1 MAGSIAA
8 KLQELGIT
16 LPATP
21 APAGNYIP
29 SVISGN
35 LVYVSGQVPFLDG
48 KIAYQGKLGQSV
60 SLQDGQAAARLC
72 FINILAQVSAALG
85 GDLDRVSRIVR
96 LGGFVASAP
105 DFTQHPAVIN
115 GASDLAVAVFGEAGR
130 HARAAVGVAALPL
143 DSAVE
148 IDAIVEF
155 T

>member
-115 GASDLAVAVFGEAGR
+115 GASDLAVAVFGAAGR